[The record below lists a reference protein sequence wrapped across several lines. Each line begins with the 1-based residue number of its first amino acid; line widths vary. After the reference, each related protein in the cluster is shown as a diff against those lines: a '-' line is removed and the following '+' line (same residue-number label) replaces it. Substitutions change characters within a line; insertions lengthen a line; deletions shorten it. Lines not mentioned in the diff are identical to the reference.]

1 MRIWGRLLKLLSFA
15 ALLSAMGWVPA
26 LGQSYSLSG
35 KITDTTTH
43 VVPSAT
49 VFAKSVA
56 SGKTY
61 TALSDAGGSY
71 TIPDLPPGD
80 YKVWA
85 RAGELRAAPVK
96 VTLAAAETTDLV
108 VSPAAHK

>member
-1 MRIWGRLLKLLSFA
+1 MPIRVRVLKLVSFGV
-15 ALLSAMGWVPA
+15 LLIFMGWVPA

-49 VFAKSVA
+49 VFAKSIA

-71 TIPDLPPGD
+71 TIPDLPAGD

-85 RAGELRAAPVK
+85 KAGELRAAPVK

-108 VSPAAHK
+108 VSPVHK